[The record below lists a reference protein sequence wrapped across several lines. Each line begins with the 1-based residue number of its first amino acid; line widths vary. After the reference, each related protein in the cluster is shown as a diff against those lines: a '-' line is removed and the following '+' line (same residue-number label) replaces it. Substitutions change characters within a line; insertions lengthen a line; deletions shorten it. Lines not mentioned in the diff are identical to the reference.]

1 MTNKIIRQNS
11 NCANCEAEKSRFW
24 KKKFNLKMQ
33 KEKKKRRGNVELIL
47 WKTNN
52 STKFFLSKCAA
63 WSSKKSRFI
72 KEQEAKGILGKIL
85 F

>member
-1 MTNKIIRQNS
+1 
-11 NCANCEAEKSRFW
+11 
-24 KKKFNLKMQ
+24 MQ

-52 STKFFLSKCAA
+52 STKFFLSKCAV